1 MVIRKN
7 EVYLFIILI
16 LIVLFPWDYFSPGR
30 FEDLLTYKSY
40 LFKNERHY
48 ETLFDAPLIFL
59 FKEIVFQLWLF
70 FIYDFGF
77 EIDVVIFIVA
87 LSTVIIFFIACKR
100 LQFDYRVSLLL
111 LCPLMIDFFNS
122 QLRNSLACSLFFLGY
137 SLKNK
142 IYKYVLFAIAFTFHF
157 GVLVLISTYF
167 LIDFINS
174 STSKKYLRYFAL
186 ILISFA
192 FAFGD
197 KIFFAILDDYRA
209 DVYAS
214 GANMSLIYFL
224 WSLAL
229 FYSVYILKI
238 KNAINPKELDFAF
251 VGSMLVALAYFSGA
265 YYGRYLAMFFPFL
278 LISMGKFNVKK
289 PLFLIVLFYSVYT
302 FIMNFVFN
310 I

>member
-40 LFKNERHY
+40 LIKNERHY

-70 FIYDFGF
+70 FIYDLGF
-77 EIDVVIFIVA
+77 EIDAVIFIVA
-87 LSTVIIFFIACKR
+87 FTTVIIFFIACKR
-100 LQFDYRVSLLL
+100 LQFDYRISLLI

-142 IYKYVLFAIAFTFHF
+142 IYKYILFFIAFTFHF
-157 GVLVLISTYF
+157 GVLVLITTYF
-167 LIDFINS
+167 LIDYINYFVS
-174 STSKKYLRYFAL
+174 QKRLRLLAL
-186 ILISFA
+186 ILISFV

-197 KIFFAILDDYRA
+197 KIFFAILEDYRA
-209 DVYAS
+209 DVYVS
-214 GANMSLIYFL
+214 GSNMSLVYLL
-224 WSLAL
+224 WAIALLYSL
-229 FYSVYILKI
+229 YILKI
-238 KNAINPKELDFAF
+238 KNVLNHKELDFAL
-251 VGSMLVALAYFSGA
+251 VGSMLVVFAYFSGA
-265 YYGRYLAMFFPFL
+265 YYGRYLAMFFPFI
-278 LISMGKFNVKK
+278 LISIGKFSVKK
-289 PLFLIVLFYSVYT
+289 PLFLTLLFYSTYT
-302 FIMNFVFN
+302 FIMNFVFK